1 MNHSMGLIYRAG
13 YRRAL
18 ADPCPEPKKR
28 RWMKRFVLRVLAA
41 LCVGALAVPGP
52 EVRAQAPP
60 LIPVSFVIIA
70 PNASEWPVLIAKQQG
85 FFRDEGLD
93 VSIISASTPPNVMN
107 AVATNAAN
115 MGDTGSD
122 TAIAAIVHGLA
133 VKIVAPIFTVN
144 PFALIVPPSIKSW
157 NDLRSR
163 GVVLASKQDVTA
175 MAFASMA
182 AKNHA
187 KMDDFSITLSGD
199 SSARYAALSSGNVQG
214 AMLSQPFDLEAEAH
228 GMHALD
234 TSYATMKDWMFKS
247 VFVNS
252 TWADANRA
260 TVVKML
266 RALRTAIRFGYA
278 QRDPTVA
285 ILIDATHA
293 SLAIAQSTYDLDF
306 VSWRAFDPN
315 LKMNERGL
323 LNVAQAQVAFGVLT
337 TLPKIAD
344 LYDGSFAAA
353 AGR

>member
-1 MNHSMGLIYRAG
+1 V
-13 YRRAL
+13 RRLEEA
-18 ADPCPEPKKR
+18 PV
-28 RWMKRFVLRVLAA
+28 MKRFVRRAISAVCAGA
-41 LCVGALAVPGP
+41 LALAVPAA
-52 EVRAQAPP
+52 RAQTPA
-60 LIPVSFVIIA
+60 LTPVTFTIIA

-93 VSIISASTPPNVMN
+93 VAIVSAGTQPNVMN

-115 MGDTGSD
+115 LGDTGSD

-144 PFALIVPPSIKSW
+144 PFALVVPPSIKSW
-157 NDLRSR
+157 SDLR
-163 GVVLASKQDVTA
+163 GKQVVLASKQDVTA
-175 MAFASMA
+175 MSFAGMA

-199 SSARYAALSSGNVQG
+199 SSARYAALASGNVAG
-214 AMLSQPFDLEAEAH
+214 AMLAQPFDLEAEAH

-252 TWADANRA
+252 AWADANRG
-260 TVVKML
+260 TVVKVL

-278 QRDPTVA
+278 QREPTVA
-285 ILIDATHA
+285 VLIDATHA
-293 SLAIAQSTYDLDF
+293 SAAIAQSTYDLDF
-306 VSWRAFDPN
+306 GTWHAFDPN

-337 TLPKIAD
+337 ALPKIGD

-353 AGR
+353 AAR